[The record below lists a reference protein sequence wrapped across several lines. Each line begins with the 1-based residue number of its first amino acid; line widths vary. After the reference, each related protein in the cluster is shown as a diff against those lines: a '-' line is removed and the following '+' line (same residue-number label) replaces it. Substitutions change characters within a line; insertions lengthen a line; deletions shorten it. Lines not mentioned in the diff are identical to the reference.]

1 MNKLNV
7 CSEERQKKKKKDN
20 DAKLMSI
27 SIMSEFPPA
36 S

>member
-1 MNKLNV
+1 MYVLKNI
-7 CSEERQKKKKKDN
+7 KKKKKDN
-20 DAKLMSI
+20 DAKVMNI